1 MNDAA
6 AAWPAALRFLH
17 WLSAVLV
24 VASLGLG
31 VIMVQFTHDAAA
43 RFELT
48 QTHKSIGVAV
58 LVFTIVRLCV
68 RALTSAPKPEPTA
81 PLLQLA
87 AKTAHIALYV
97 LVLVMPLSGW
107 LMVTTTPVRVPTV
120 AFGLF
125 PLPYPLSPNLP
136 FYRAAHTVHV
146 AAAIALTALVTVH
159 VAAALV
165 HTFVW
170 RDQTL
175 TRMWR
180 IGRPDRT

>member
-48 QTHKSIGVAV
+48 QAHKSISVAV
-58 LVFTIVRLCV
+58 LAFTIVRLCV

-97 LVLVMPLSGW
+97 LVLVRRYGFRRSPSGCFHCHIRLLPIYRSIGLHTRSTWRRLLRSRRWSLSMSRRRWCIRSSGATRPLHACG
-107 LMVTTTPVRVPTV
+107 
-120 AFGLF
+120 G
-125 PLPYPLSPNLP
+125 
-136 FYRAAHTVHV
+136 
-146 AAAIALTALVTVH
+146 
-159 VAAALV
+159 
-165 HTFVW
+165 
-170 RDQTL
+170 
-175 TRMWR
+175 
-180 IGRPDRT
+180 